1 MVNFLGP
8 TLSDTHDLLLKYRK
22 FNFRMKNPVSGK
34 VITAITKTIS
44 INKNKSIE
52 IIKTQEHTEIIASL
66 I

>member
-1 MVNFLGP
+1 
-8 TLSDTHDLLLKYRK
+8 
-22 FNFRMKNPVSGK
+22 MKNPVSGK

-66 I
+66 IHLQHKYFKRE